1 MSWHGC
7 KAAVLEKGKGAGVP
21 PRRALPRLGG
31 SVQGE
36 AEGWRALDQCCSLFM
51 ACLAISGRQCG
62 LRHLL
67 SWIDSTDPISHE
79 SL

>member
-1 MSWHGC
+1 MCWHGC
-7 KAAVLEKGKGAGVP
+7 EAVEKGRGAGVP
-21 PRRALPRLGG
+21 CGQAVLYQVLKVGDLRTN
-31 SVQGE
+31 
-36 AEGWRALDQCCSLFM
+36 QCCSLFM

-67 SWIDSTDPISHE
+67 SWIDSRDPISHE